1 MTEAP
6 PLVQPPESLTGQRGS
21 NEPAT
26 ELPAPMAVAALR
38 QSIDEVIDPRSR
50 RIAGAGIFHTWL
62 LSFHA
67 AVAAR
72 ALHPAVPLARG
83 RSCGEGPS
91 SSVLLR
97 LPLPGSRQ
105 ASRRDLISS

>member
-38 QSIDEVIDPRSR
+38 QSIDEVIDPRL
-50 RIAGAGIFHTWL
+50 FHAWL

-72 ALHPAVPLARG
+72 ALHPVPLARG

-91 SSVLLR
+91 STVLLR

-105 ASRRDLISS
+105 ASRRDLTSS

>member
-38 QSIDEVIDPRSR
+38 QSIDEVIDPRPR

-72 ALHPAVPLARG
+72 ALHPVPLARG
-83 RSCGEGPS
+83 RSFGEGPS
-91 SSVLLR
+91 STVLLR